1 MRYRREDM
9 PADPS
14 LATTDDI
21 YLFTLVFSII
31 IGVLLTWL
39 AIKGRQVWLAV
50 WSAGLIVAAVSTL
63 IWRIVA
69 NTA

>member
-21 YLFTLVFSII
+21 YLFTLIISII
-31 IGVLLTWL
+31 MGILLTW
-39 AIKGRQVWLAV
+39 AGIKGRQVWLAV
-50 WSAGLIVAAVSTL
+50 WSAGLIIAAVGTL
-63 IWRIVA
+63 IWRAVSG
-69 NTA
+69 TA

>member
-21 YLFTLVFSII
+21 YLFTLIFSIV
-31 IGVLLTWL
+31 IGVLLTWVG
-39 AIKGRQVWLAV
+39 IKGRQVWLAL
-50 WSAGLIVAAVSTL
+50 WSAGLVVAAIGTL
-63 IWRIVA
+63 VWRTVA
-69 NTA
+69 GTA